1 MQNLKYLLGVFFC
14 IIYITGKTQNNVFDI
29 VIQNKIKPLFD
40 SLPGELDENSGFF
53 ISDNSFYLIND
64 SGGQNCIY
72 QICRNGQIV
81 KRIFIRNAMNVDWE
95 EIVLQHGKVC
105 IGDFGNN
112 FGNRTDLCI
121 YKIDFPSDNVSET
134 LNAFRIDFSFEDYV
148 VNTSHVFDST
158 DFDCEA
164 MVMQNDSI
172 YLFSKQWIGNSTVI
186 YSLPVN
192 GSEKVAIR
200 CGEFPVG
207 FHVTAAFFDYQYPG
221 LFLLGYRNFNTY
233 LFFSKVLIPANGF
246 KTRYMRYELADL
258 KGLQCEGIYLKNDT
272 LYISSEMTRK
282 AKQNIYILPLKD
294 LEINN

>member
-1 MQNLKYLLGVFFC
+1 MRNLKYFLGVFFC
-14 IIYITGKTQNNVFDI
+14 IISIIGKTQNDVYDI

-72 QICRNGQIV
+72 QIGRNGQIV

-95 EIVLQHGKVC
+95 EIILHQGTAC

-112 FGNRTDLCI
+112 FGDRTNLCV
-121 YKIDFPSDNVSET
+121 YKTDFPPENLSEAVNVG
-134 LNAFRIDFSFEDYV
+134 RIDFSFEDYV
-148 VNTSHVFDST
+148 VNSSHVFDST

-200 CGEFPVG
+200 RGEFPVG

-233 LFFSKVLIPANGF
+233 LFLSTGLIPQCGAN
-246 KTRYMRYELADL
+246 TSYIRYELADL
-258 KGLQCEGIYLKNDT
+258 KGLQCEGIYLLNDT
-272 LYISSEMTRK
+272 IFISSEQTRT
-282 AKQNIYILPLKD
+282 AKQNIYTLSFKD
-294 LEINN
+294 LEMNK